1 MTRRHFLKLG
11 LGLAGAY
18 VAGRA
23 TYCAGWERFDL
34 RLTRWTVPLRRL
46 PAALHGLRIVHFSD
60 VHINPLM
67 PQDYALR
74 ALRAV
79 AGIGADLVVFTG
91 DLLSAPARHLSAYQ
105 RALWEIRAPLGKYA
119 VPGNHDYKG
128 RRSMQL
134 NHFLQEAG
142 WQVLRNES
150 RPLSGKGEAWI
161 IGLDDPVT
169 GRDDFDRA
177 MDTVPLDV
185 FRLMLVH
192 TPDVVQAAAQCGT
205 DLLLAGH
212 THGGQV
218 VLPFVGPPLVPSD
231 YGPQYAW
238 GLYDRRGMR
247 MEVTRGVG
255 MTPPRVRFN
264 CPPEIALL
272 TLLCDPQFPYRNGR
286 TQGCGPWMSRLR

>member
-1 MTRRHFLKLG
+1 MTRRHFLKLS

-46 PAALHGLRIVHFSD
+46 PAALHGLRVAHFSD
-60 VHINPLM
+60 VHVHPVI
-67 PQDYALR
+67 PQEYVLR

-79 AGIGADLVVFTG
+79 AALRADLVVFTG
-91 DLLSAPARHLSAYQ
+91 DLLSAPARHLSAYRQ
-105 RALWEIRAPLGKYA
+105 ALRDIHAPFGKYA

-128 RRSMQL
+128 RRNEQL
-134 NHFLQEAG
+134 NRFLQQTD

-150 RPLSGKGEAWI
+150 RPLPGGSGAWL

-177 MDTVPLDV
+177 MDPVPLDA

-218 VLPFVGPPLVPSD
+218 VLPFLGPPLVPSE
-231 YGPQYAW
+231 YGAEYAW
-238 GLYDRRGMR
+238 GLYDHGTMR

-255 MTPPRVRFN
+255 LTPPRVRFD

-272 TLLCDPQFPYRNGR
+272 TLVRDPQFPYRNGR
-286 TQGCGPWMSRLR
+286 TRGCGPWMSRLP